1 MKSGRIKN
9 WPKEERPLERLRAEG
24 EDEWQR

>member
-1 MKSGRIKN
+1 MKSDRIKD
-9 WPKEERPLERLRAEG
+9 WPKEERPRELLRVEG